1 MPHGCSV
8 DEGEGE
14 WRTEAAAAALAAG
27 SRVPCRVS
35 AAKGKRGGG
44 MLEATLEQLERVCV
58 HVCVNEEHT

>member
-1 MPHGCSV
+1 MPHGCSA

-14 WRTEAAAAALAAG
+14 WRTEAAAAVAAAG
-27 SRVPCRVS
+27 SRVPCRVA